1 MLQSGPGDQ
10 DCPGQTLLGKSSP
23 SPCCPSSWPL
33 SWSFSSGSLSFLN
46 LGLDFFLQQSSK
58 DNLDLRAK
66 TFPDESVYICRKLA
80 VHLNYE
86 ETHGWQ
92 WFRIDSHLLWKCV
105 CQSFPTDIIFYKWF
119 RTFRASGIKLVCNA
133 AGWLGSDILK
143 LISTQAAAISK
154 PRTPRT
160 IACLAA
166 KKSLLLHKTQPISET
181 SRDLCN
187 PLWANLAFLW
197 IQSMS
202 FLVPEI
208 PSLNFQYFC
217 IFPQNLRFPVLLAK
231 VLRLPM

>member
-1 MLQSGPGDQ
+1 MEIKTFSARPCWENHLHRPAVHLHGHCHGHFHQVVFHWWFLILTFISSTKLKRYPWEQSQPF
-10 DCPGQTLLGKSSP
+10 PLSLFIFAESASSP
-23 SPCCPSSWPL
+23 
-33 SWSFSSGSLSFLN
+33 
-46 LGLDFFLQQSSK
+46 
-58 DNLDLRAK
+58 
-66 TFPDESVYICRKLA
+66 
-80 VHLNYE
+80 LNYE

-197 IQSMS
+197 I
-202 FLVPEI
+202 
-208 PSLNFQYFC
+208 
-217 IFPQNLRFPVLLAK
+217 
-231 VLRLPM
+231 